1 MFRYLIIFAAL
12 SSALCAQTDLVRWEA
27 REPVYSVRGGVESY
41 TNAAVWSDNQG
52 VLGILKSGYKFFISD
67 LDGDNCPFTPVC
79 SEFFVQSVQSTNLVQ
94 GMLMFADRFT
104 RDMNFVKINL
114 YPLTPQNRFY
124 DPVENYF
131 LNDAKIKLSHIHN
144 SR

>member
-1 MFRYLIIFAAL
+1 MFRYLIILAAL
-12 SSALCAQTDLVRWEA
+12 SSVLRAQTDLVRWEA
-27 REPVYSVRGGVESY
+27 REPAYSVRGGAESH
-41 TNAAVWSDNQG
+41 THAARTDNSG

-124 DPVENYF
+124 DPVENYL
-131 LNDAKIKLSHIHN
+131 LNDAKIKLSQIHN